1 MIMVTAIDLK
11 VAAER
16 DGLAAMLSSAGLPT
30 TDLDEPHRVFLR
42 FGDADTVGFAGIEG
56 ADDDR
61 LLRSVVVAAGER
73 GTGIG
78 RDIVAATE
86 REAARRGTRRLH
98 VLTEDAAP
106 FFARAGYAA
115 NERADAPAAIV
126 ATTQFSSL
134 CPATATYMTKSIGDA
149 A

>member
-1 MIMVTAIDLK
+1 MIAVTVVDVTIA
-11 VAAER
+11 VER
-16 DGLAAMLSSAGLPT
+16 DELAVMLSAAGLPT
-30 TDLDEPHRVFLR
+30 TDLNEPHRIFLR
-42 FGDADTVGFAGIEG
+42 FGDANTVGFAGIEG
-56 ADDDR
+56 AGEDR
-61 LLRSVVVAAGER
+61 LLRSVVVAPAGR
-73 GTGIG
+73 GAGVG